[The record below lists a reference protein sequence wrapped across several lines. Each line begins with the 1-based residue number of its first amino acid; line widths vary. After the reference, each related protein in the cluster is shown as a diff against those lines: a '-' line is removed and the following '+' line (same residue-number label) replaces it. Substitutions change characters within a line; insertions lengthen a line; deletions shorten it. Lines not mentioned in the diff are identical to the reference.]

1 MAQDNRNE
9 RNEKYLFEER
19 TIFESI
25 LSNDVELNRTMRYY
39 SGVILALLT
48 VYIDWNIDKKI
59 LIMLLC
65 YAPFVSSITLNVFAY
80 LFVQSGLHEQSRINA
95 KYYAHNIPESI
106 NETNEAG
113 EKGAKLVRW
122 SIYSFISG
130 IMIISIS
137 MLLGIVN
144 IKEKGGETMA
154 NQRSNNKQ
162 VRQPPPEDT
171 RSITGPRRPI
181 EIMPDPPEPKVDPP
195 KPIDPQ
201 SQPVQ
206 PEPKPEAPKPEAPK
220 SDN

>member
-48 VYIDWNIDKKI
+48 VYIDWDIDWKT
-59 LIMLLC
+59 LIMLFC
-65 YAPFVSSITLNVFAY
+65 YAPFVSSITLNIFAY

-106 NETNEAG
+106 NETNDAG

-137 MLLGIVN
+137 ILFGIVN
-144 IKEKGGETMA
+144 IKEKGGNTMA
-154 NQRSNNKQ
+154 NERSNNRQVKQ
-162 VRQPPPEDT
+162 QPPAEDT

-181 EIMPDPPEPKVDPP
+181 EIMPEPKVDTP
-195 KPIDPQ
+195 KPTEPQ
-201 SQPVQ
+201 PEPVQ
-206 PEPKPEAPKPEAPK
+206 PKPEAPKPEAPK